1 MSGPGR
7 RRSFRYRSDGIV
19 NSGGAFRYQL
29 RPGARATFP
38 LTAAGV
44 TTLYAA
50 GNYNSPLIPPALE
63 YLHGQ
68 MRMFNSY
75 YGQPGHYF
83 YYYGHYYAV
92 QAFFVAGEPHWTKY
106 FRIMKRDLLELQR
119 PDGSWPCEV
128 GPGQGFST
136 AVATL
141 VLQIPYQ
148 YLPIFQ
154 R

>member
-1 MSGPGR
+1 MRQFQSH
-7 RRSFRYRSDGIV
+7 GIV

-29 RPGARATFP
+29 RSNARATFP

-44 TTLYAA
+44 TTLFAA
-50 GNYNSPLIPPALE
+50 GNYDSPLIPPALE
-63 YLHGQ
+63 YLHSQ
-68 MRMFNSY
+68 MRGFNSWF
-75 YGQPGHYF
+75 GKRGHYF

-92 QAFFVAGEPHWTKY
+92 QAFFVAGGNHWTKY
-106 FRIMKRDLLELQR
+106 FRHMKRELLQNQNG
-119 PDGSWPCEV
+119 DGAWPCEV
-128 GPGQGFST
+128 GPGEAFST

-141 VLQIPYQ
+141 ILQIPYQ

>member
-1 MSGPGR
+1 MTTL
-7 RRSFRYRSDGIV
+7 F
-19 NSGGAFRYQL
+19 
-29 RPGARATFP
+29 
-38 LTAAGV
+38 AAGS
-44 TTLYAA
+44 YD
-50 GNYNSPLIPPALE
+50 SPLIPPALE
-63 YLHGQ
+63 YLHSQ

-75 YGQPGHYF
+75 FGREGHYF

-106 FRIMKRDLLELQR
+106 FRAMKKELIENQRDN
-119 PDGSWPCEV
+119 GSWPCEV
-128 GPGQGFST
+128 GPGDSFAT

-141 VLQIPYQ
+141 ILQIPYQ